1 MRVEVREEEDGRVH
15 IRLCVWRGHHSEP
28 ASLPGSLVL
37 FDLCSEDVSWLA
49 GFETDGDLRRKTH
62 LNTHLMAS
70 ATGF

>member
-1 MRVEVREEEDGRVH
+1 MAGCIYAYVSGGG
-15 IRLCVWRGHHSEP
+15 IIQ
-28 ASLPGSLVL
+28 SLHPYSLVL